1 MRDPPPPLLGRPK
14 AVSARQADG
23 ANNATLSRLLWA
35 MVVLIDAAM
44 DIAVYDRENW
54 SVLSEM
60 FAVS

>member
-1 MRDPPPPLLGRPK
+1 M
-14 AVSARQADG
+14 SARQADG